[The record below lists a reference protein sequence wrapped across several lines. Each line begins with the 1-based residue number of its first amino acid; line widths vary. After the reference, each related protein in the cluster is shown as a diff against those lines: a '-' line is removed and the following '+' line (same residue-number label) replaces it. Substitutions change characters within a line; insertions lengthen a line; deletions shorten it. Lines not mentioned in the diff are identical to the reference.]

1 MKGERLVNKKVD
13 MAIREYNK
21 KYRGGYGFI
30 DALCVNRIF
39 YAYFSKKINEINSSE
54 ILNYFINNRF
64 CDSENYIDEI
74 GVKQWIKHYFDADSL
89 KNIVEPIDLI
99 DR

>member
-39 YAYFSKKINEINSSE
+39 YAYFSKKN
-54 ILNYFINNRF
+54 
-64 CDSENYIDEI
+64 
-74 GVKQWIKHYFDADSL
+74 
-89 KNIVEPIDLI
+89 
-99 DR
+99 